1 MVNLKCIILNERGK
15 FKRLHTVWCYLYGIL
30 EEEKLYVEKTDQW
43 LPEVRGKVGLDFK
56 WAWGDFEE

>member
-1 MVNLKCIILNERGK
+1 MKEAK
-15 FKRLHTVWCYLYGIL
+15 FKRLHTVWWYLYGIL

-43 LPEVRGKVGLDFK
+43 LPEARGKVGLDFK